1 MMRSKPAA
9 YDIVLVNINMP
20 IMNGGFLSRKRK
32 RRDRAGYSGDG
43 ATAWAGREKQ
53 TQFHETEKSRI
64 RRETRGKKREKGMK
78 KGGMAMRGL
87 NILSCS
93 APSGQLDS
101 YYYLNLVLC
110 VKLKRPRHGAMHLT
124 TATPTP
130 TASLR
135 VTKCGK
141 TRSREE
147 QAKSNVLLTQSSG

>member
-1 MMRSKPAA
+1 
-9 YDIVLVNINMP
+9 
-20 IMNGGFLSRKRK
+20 
-32 RRDRAGYSGDG
+32 
-43 ATAWAGREKQ
+43 
-53 TQFHETEKSRI
+53 
-64 RRETRGKKREKGMK
+64 MK
-78 KGGMAMRGL
+78 KGGMAMQGL
-87 NILSCS
+87 NILSCP

-130 TASLR
+130 TPTASLR

-147 QAKSNVLLTQSSG
+147 QAKSNVLLTQSNG